1 MLRSIMYMLLA
12 AANRTALP
20 KMVMGNMTCEVGDI
34 APAIRG
40 VNNAKGAK
48 GKASA
53 MHMRAFE
60 SAPPKPP
67 A

>member
-1 MLRSIMYMLLA
+1 MPLA
-12 AANRTALP
+12 AAKRTALP
-20 KMVMGNMTCEVGDI
+20 KIVIGNITCEVGDTPPDI
-34 APAIRG
+34 KG
-40 VNNAKGAK
+40 VNSAKGAK
-48 GKASA
+48 GRDRA